1 MHHGSTLWFHLNGKR
16 QCNITILGALV
27 ILDIRQKLS
36 ANFWYELF
44 HQKFFPPKFCI
55 IYGIAS
61 YLIAKAITK
70 SSNYVAR
77 NLEWLTID
85 MVYQHMFWSFTYN

>member
-1 MHHGSTLWFHLNGKR
+1 MHHSSTLWFYLTGKR
-16 QCNITILGALV
+16 QCIITILGALV
-27 ILDIRQKLS
+27 ILDIHQKLS
-36 ANFWYELF
+36 ANFGMNRFTQILYCIWY
-44 HQKFFPPKFCI
+44 
-55 IYGIAS
+55 S

-77 NLEWLTID
+77 NLEWLAID